1 MIVGNF
7 SVVVVGNDNDG
18 GGKINFAGICGGR
31 GFGVVV
37 VVVVDCIA
45 MDEAVTKRSIISIKR
60 DDIGDND
67 CDGDNRNAGPR
78 PRKFPNVVG
87 KFVGERF
94 ITNDDGMGKNV
105 GRFVVVVEVGGGGLN

>member
-7 SVVVVGNDNDG
+7 SVVVVDNDNDGG
-18 GGKINFAGICGGR
+18 GGKINFAGICGDGGL
-31 GFGVVV
+31 GFIVVV
-37 VVVVDCIA
+37 VVVVECIA
-45 MDEAVTKRSIISIKR
+45 MDDAVTKRSIISIKR

-67 CDGDNRNAGPR
+67 CDGDNRNGGPR

-94 ITNDDGMGKNV
+94 ITNDDGIGRNV
-105 GRFVVVVEVGGGGLN
+105 GRLVEVGGGGLN